1 VRGVF
6 LQPRRSRDLRSATL
20 PRPLLAGAVAIG
32 VVAVASACGTGGRV
46 SGGDVAHGKQV
57 FTKTCS
63 SCHTLAAAGA
73 AGTIGPNLD
82 NAFSAVRQ
90 QGFEPSTIQQV
101 VADQIRVPL
110 QPLSC
115 PNPVYQP
122 KGTQKC
128 AEGSPVGPVGNTVM
142 PANLVSGK
150 DLTDV
155 SAFVARCAGN
165 PTDAAC
171 TGGGKITSTDGK
183 TIFLTAGCTGCHTL
197 KDAGSHGTVGP
208 NLDQKKPPESLV
220 VQRVTN
226 GGAIMPPFKSKLTP
240 QQIQAVAKYVSSVAG
255 K

>member
-1 VRGVF
+1 VRAS
-6 LQPRRSRDLRSATL
+6 LAEPS
-20 PRPLLAGAVAIG
+20 RPLLAGAVAIG
-32 VVAVASACGTGGRV
+32 AVMVAAACGTGGRV
-46 SGGDVAHGKQV
+46 SGGDVSHGKQV
-57 FTKTCS
+57 FTQTCA
-63 SCHTLAAAGA
+63 SCHTLAAASA
-73 AGTIGPNLD
+73 SGTIGPNLD
-82 NAFSAVRQ
+82 NAFSAVRA
-90 QGFEPSTIQQV
+90 QGFQQSTIQQV
-101 VADQIRVPL
+101 VADQIRIPL
-110 QPLSC
+110 QGLSC
-115 PNPVYQP
+115 PKPIYQNRRHSP
-122 KGTQKC
+122 TDTTC
-128 AEGSPVGPVGNTVM
+128 AEGANVGPVGNAVM
-142 PANLVSGK
+142 PANLVNGK

-165 PTDAAC
+165 PLDASC
-171 TGGGKITSTDGK
+171 GSGGKITSTDGK

>member
-1 VRGVF
+1 M
-6 LQPRRSRDLRSATL
+6 
-20 PRPLLAGAVAIG
+20 PRPLLAGVAAVAVI
-32 VVAVASACGTGGRV
+32 ALASACGTGGRV

-63 SCHTLAAAGA
+63 SCHTLSAAGA
-73 AGTIGPNLD
+73 SGTIGPNLD

-90 QGFEPSTIQQV
+90 QGFQPSTIQQV

-115 PNPVYQP
+115 PKPIYQNRRH
-122 KGTQKC
+122 TSTDTTC
-128 AEGSPVGPVGNTVM
+128 AEGTPVGPAGNTVM

-165 PTDAAC
+165 PTDPAC
-171 TGGGKITSTDGK
+171 TGGGKITATDGK

-197 KDAGSHGTVGP
+197 RDAGAHGTVGP
-208 NLDQKKPPESLV
+208 NLDQRKPPFARV
-220 VQRVTN
+220 VRQVTN
-226 GGAIMPPFKSKLTP
+226 GGAIMPSFKSKLTP
-240 QQIQAVAKYVSSVAG
+240 AQIQAVARYVSSVAG